1 MSTRFAER
9 YLATDLVE
17 RTVGDPYMRGPSF
30 RSEPMPKFRLRV
42 LKANWRAAGR
52 AVEAGEVVEVEA
64 DIAGALVQQKRA
76 EYCDPELVK
85 QHYANR
91 RGGTGR

>member
-1 MSTRFAER
+1 MWSRYEGVLLAEA
-9 YLATDLVE
+9 AT
-17 RTVGDPYMRGPSF
+17 GDPYARLPTF
-30 RSEPMPKFRLRV
+30 RPEAMPKFRLRV
-42 LKANWRAAGR
+42 LKPNWRAAGGR
-52 AVEAGEVVEVEA
+52 AVELGEIVEIEA